1 MANTR
6 VGTYNAFDSAVRNIN
21 SRYATLS
28 SLQENLTSGKR
39 VLRPSDDPTAAAQ
52 AERARTRIARVE
64 TDQRALALQKDSI
77 TTAESTL
84 GEAND
89 ALQSFRELV
98 VSAGN
103 GSYSAT
109 ERAAIL
115 QQLTS
120 LRDEIYAQ
128 ANRSDSNGI
137 PLFSGLG
144 SAAPP
149 FTTIAAGVQ
158 YQGIGGQ
165 STGSAVSIP
174 STIDGDAT
182 WMSVPTGNGVFTVDY
197 AATNTGTAWTDV
209 GQVTNPSAV
218 TGDNYTLQFSVV
230 AGVTTYT
237 VVDNTTASAVAGG
250 PYTAGQAIAFDGISI
265 TPKGD
270 PANGD
275 SFTIAPS
282 QASDVFSVLDKAIAG
297 IRNAAITTGTV
308 STTNVGTLTHG
319 ITQALT
325 QIDSALQSIQTAR
338 GIAGDLLNRADRIN
352 NSQTALSVQH
362 EADRSRVEDMDMVQG
377 ISDFQNQQTGY
388 SAALQSY
395 AAIQK
400 LSLFNFIS

>member
-137 PLFSGLG
+137 PLFTPVAGEIRPSEKLARGPDTGTPWRKANWRFLESQLAQLPAEAWVLDVG
-144 SAAPP
+144 AGRGDFAALLDR
-149 FTTIAAGVQ
+149 FQTIALDIYPYPEIDLVCDLTVCNPFRPASFDAIVLMNVLEPVYDTHALLGRLSELLKPG
-158 YQGIGGQ
+158 GILI
-165 STGSAVSIP
+165 TAIP
-174 STIDGDAT
+174 FLVKLHQTPLDFVRYTHFALERFAPQHGLVCELLEGYYDPLFLLSEG
-182 WMSVPTGNGVFTVDY
+182 TGN
-197 AATNTGTAWTDV
+197 
-209 GQVTNPSAV
+209 
-218 TGDNYTLQFSVV
+218 
-230 AGVTTYT
+230 
-237 VVDNTTASAVAGG
+237 
-250 PYTAGQAIAFDGISI
+250 I
-265 TPKGD
+265 K
-270 PANGD
+270 
-275 SFTIAPS
+275 
-282 QASDVFSVLDKAIAG
+282 
-297 IRNAAITTGTV
+297 NA
-308 STTNVGTLTHG
+308 
-319 ITQALT
+319 
-325 QIDSALQSIQTAR
+325 
-338 GIAGDLLNRADRIN
+338 
-352 NSQTALSVQH
+352 
-362 EADRSRVEDMDMVQG
+362 
-377 ISDFQNQQTGY
+377 Y
-388 SAALQSY
+388 
-395 AAIQK
+395 
-400 LSLFNFIS
+400 